1 MVNVR
6 RHTQRALHQY
16 AFGPAVS
23 QLFYC
28 FDPFR
33 STSGGTQQVSTLV
46 RCSKLVTL
54 GDEED
59 EDKEDGTVLTHR
71 DTPFTCRP
79 DGALLANGRG
89 LVLAMM
95 ELQPPFVVVEAEERQ
110 VSQDGM
116 FRCALL
122 TSVTAAAMVTRNVA
136 PRVFVPFVVNVDE
149 TAILF
154 VAHMDNV
161 RKAPAIKEVRRDPL
175 WDRPRRV
182 EFVATL
188 AALVC
193 ELKRMLRSTPNGD
206 RLLRELTMVPDGS
219 RPAHRRTGSE

>member
-1 MVNVR
+1 
-6 RHTQRALHQY
+6 
-16 AFGPAVS
+16 VS

-33 STSGGTQQVSTLV
+33 STSGGTRQVSTLV

-54 GDEED
+54 GEEADEEN
-59 EDKEDGTVLTHR
+59 GTVLTHR
-71 DTPFTCRP
+71 DAPFTCRS

-89 LVLAMM
+89 FALAMM
-95 ELQPPFVVVEAEERQ
+95 ELQPSFVEEEEEDGVR
-110 VSQDGM
+110 QDGM

-122 TSVTAAAMVTRNVA
+122 TSVTAAAMITRNVA
-136 PRVFVPFVVNVDE
+136 PRVYVPFVVNVGE

-154 VAHMDNV
+154 VAHMDNSL
-161 RKAPAIKEVRRDPL
+161 RKAPAIREVRRDPL

-182 EFVATL
+182 AFVATL

-193 ELKRMLRSTPNGD
+193 ELKWLLMSTFNGD
-206 RLLRELTMVPDGS
+206 RLLRELTMVPDR
-219 RPAHRRTGSE
+219 RPPGGAAAAHHRTGSE